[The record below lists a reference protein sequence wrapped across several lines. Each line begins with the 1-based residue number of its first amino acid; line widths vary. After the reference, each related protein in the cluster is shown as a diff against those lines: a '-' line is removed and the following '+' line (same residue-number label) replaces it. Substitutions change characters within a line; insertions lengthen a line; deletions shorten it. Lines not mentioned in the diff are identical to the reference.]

1 MSKIVPYRPPTQGT
15 ASGYTPRHTLRG
27 RYLNDTRANLAHVDN
42 RFHSSPL
49 ARPEARLA
57 LARQVAATVAAGALS
72 SIVIETI
79 DGVLALEADTF
90 AVSPQQFQSIAPLE
104 AAFHLRRTAETLD
117 RYLDAAGDFAVLASH
132 LADALSAVVSGAPA
146 SALTAHKAAMTV
158 PLVNLLP
165 NAPRL
170 LSDLIRRFWHRDLL
184 ARGHAHGLREIL
196 HRNVCLASGLDP
208 DVEHPPHRLK
218 FPNAIK
224 EPPEE
229 LVDLYFRDTP
239 LHRLLMTPVP
249 LIIPMAVRFEH
260 THIVAGSGHGKTQ
273 TLQHMILNDLS
284 LPDPPSLVIVDSHG
298 TMLDA
303 IARLAVFDPVHGR
316 LRDRLVIIDPRDV
329 THPPALNL
337 FAVSRTRHQGYDA
350 ATNEQ
355 LTNGVIE
362 LFDYIFGAL
371 LGADLTQKQG
381 VVFRFLARLMLVIPG
396 ATIQTLREVLENPDP
411 FLPYM
416 QQLSGAA
423 RGFFE
428 HQFFARDFNATK
440 TQILRRL
447 WGVLEQPV
455 FVRLLSSPDNKLDL
469 YDLMHS
475 GKIVL
480 VNTAKDFMKSERSAI
495 LGRMFIAMTLQA
507 ALERAALPPAR
518 RRPAFLIIDEAADY
532 FDTSIDHLL
541 VQARKYNVGIC
552 LAHQDM
558 DQLNGGLRASI
569 AGNTST
575 KIAGGVAWSD
585 ARSLAPDLRTS
596 PEFILD
602 QAKTA
607 ASTRFALFVRNLTPH
622 AVAMSVPFG
631 TLEAMPRMSEASF
644 ATLIAE
650 NRRRVAQS
658 HRPTVPQPEPS
669 RPAPTLRPPSPAR
682 PPTPQ
687 STDDDPTDW
696 RS

>member
-15 ASGYTPRHTLRG
+15 ASGYTPRHTLRS
-27 RYLNDTRANLAHVDN
+27 RYLDDTRASLAHVDN

-57 LARQVAATVAAGALS
+57 LARQVATSVAAGALS

-79 DGVLALEADTF
+79 DALLALEGETF
-90 AVSPQQFQSIAPLE
+90 AVSPQQFQNIAPLE

-117 RYLDAAGDFAVLASH
+117 RYLDAAGDSAVLTSH
-132 LADALSAVVSGAPA
+132 LAAALSAVFAGVPA
-146 SALTAHKAAMTV
+146 SALKAHETAMTV
-158 PLVNLLP
+158 PLVNVLP
-165 NAPRL
+165 SAPRL
-170 LSDLIRRFWHRDLL
+170 LSDLIRRFWHRELM
-184 ARGHAHGLREIL
+184 ARGHAHGLRDTL

-218 FPNAIK
+218 FPDIVK
-224 EPPEE
+224 EPPEK
-229 LVDLYFRDTP
+229 LVDSYFRDTP
-239 LHRLLMTPVP
+239 LHRLLLAPVP
-249 LIIPMAVRFEH
+249 LVIPMAIRFEH

-273 TLQHMILNDLS
+273 TLQHMILQDLS
-284 LPDPPSLVIVDSHG
+284 LADPPSLVIVDSHG

-316 LRDRLVIIDPRDV
+316 LRDRLVIVDPRDV
-329 THPPALNL
+329 TFPPALNL

-396 ATIQTLREVLENPDP
+396 ATIQTLREVLEDPDP

-455 FVRLLSSPDNKLDL
+455 FERLLSAPENKLDL
-469 YDLMHS
+469 YDLMQS

-518 RRPAFLIIDEAADY
+518 RRPAFLVIDEAADY

-541 VQARKYNVGIC
+541 VQARKYNVGVC

-569 AGNTST
+569 AANTSI

-585 ARSLAPDLRTS
+585 ARSLAPDLRTN

-602 QAKTA
+602 QMKTT
-607 ASTRFALFVRNLTPH
+607 ASTRFALFVRNVTPH

-644 ATLIAE
+644 ATLITE

-658 HRPTVPQPEPS
+658 HIPTVPQPESQSEPP
-669 RPAPTLRPPSPAR
+669 RPAPTPR
-682 PPTPQ
+682 PPTAPQ